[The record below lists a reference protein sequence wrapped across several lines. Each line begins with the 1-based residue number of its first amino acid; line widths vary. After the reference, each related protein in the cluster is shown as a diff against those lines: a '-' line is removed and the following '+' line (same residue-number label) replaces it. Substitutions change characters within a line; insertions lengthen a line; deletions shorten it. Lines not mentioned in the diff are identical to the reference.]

1 MWVNSKYDR
10 ILLAS
15 TSLRRKQLLE
25 QASLPYRQIELN
37 FNEDYPS
44 DLPLEKIPSFI
55 AKSKAMSASSHLKAG
70 EILLT
75 ADSIVIIE
83 NKVLGKPLDEQTAFQ
98 YLEMLSNKKHV
109 VVTGICLYDNNKFS
123 LANGRTEVVFDKLEK
138 DEIAYYLKIQN
149 PLDKAGAY
157 GIQDWLGWVKIR
169 SINGSYSN
177 VMGLPMALLY
187 RHLQRF

>member
-1 MWVNSKYDR
+1 M
-10 ILLAS
+10 
-15 TSLRRKQLLE
+15 LE